1 MNAQTVI
8 GIACLAI
15 MSSGCVMKSTY
26 DTVVQETDSYKVEL
40 ERAKEEQR
48 LYAKQVKDLEQ
59 SNKDTMQDAEA
70 TLTATMRA
78 QTDMEAERRLAEEQ
92 EAKLK
97 QKIGQLIKQHHA
109 MKEELAVA
117 RENGAALQELVEVY
131 KRKVAELPKDIVASS
146 SPNTTPSPK
155 PFDPALLPPVQDLPP
170 PAPAVEPSKP
180 APAPVP
186 APAPARPPAP
196 AKHKPEPVESGW
208 LATITEW
215 VVSLWRSIF
224 S

>member
-8 GIACLAI
+8 GITCIAI
-15 MSSGCVMKSTY
+15 MSSSCVMKSTY
-26 DTVVQETDSYKVEL
+26 DASVRETDSLKAEL

-48 LYAKQVKDLEQ
+48 LYAKQVKELEQ
-59 SNKDTMQDAEA
+59 SNNDTMQDAEA

-78 QTDMEAERRLAEEQ
+78 QTDVEAERRLAEEQ

-97 QKIGQLIKQHHA
+97 QKIAQLIRQHHA
-109 MKEELAVA
+109 MRGEIAVA

-131 KRKVAELPKDIVASS
+131 KKKIAELPRDNVVSS
-146 SPNTTPSPK
+146 SPNMTPTSK

-180 APAPVP
+180 APAP
-186 APAPARPPAP
+186 APSTSPVP
-196 AKHKPEPVESGW
+196 AKHKQEPAESGW
-208 LATITEW
+208 LTTIKEW

>member
-8 GIACLAI
+8 GIACFAI
-15 MSSGCVMKSTY
+15 MSSGCIMKSTY
-26 DTVVQETDSYKVEL
+26 DAAVQETDSYKVEL
-40 ERAKEEQR
+40 ERAREEQR
-48 LYAKQVKDLEQ
+48 LYAKQVKELEQ

-97 QKIGQLIKQHHA
+97 QKIAQLIRQHHA
-109 MKEELAVA
+109 MREELAVA
-117 RENGAALQELVEVY
+117 RENSAALQELVEVY
-131 KRKVAELPKDIVASS
+131 KRKVAELPRDIVASS
-146 SPNTTPSPK
+146 SPNTTPASK

-180 APAPVP
+180 APVP
-186 APAPARPPAP
+186 APATPPVP
-196 AKHKPEPVESGW
+196 AKHKPEPAESGW
-208 LATITEW
+208 LTTIKEW